1 MQQKCI
7 ISLYQ
12 IIQSWQFF
20 HHHKAPCS
28 YSLELY
34 KLSPKDPLL
43 EQPVQLVHSKM
54 LGIIQQKCV
63 ISLHQIVQSWQFFHC
78 NEVPCTYSPELQWLP
93 TKDALLTWS
102 VQLTNSKKQWNC
114 ATKMSHISILDHP
127 ILTIFSPLQ
136 SSMLILSGTVTTF
149 PKGPVFEVVCTVG
162 TQ

>member
-63 ISLHQIVQSWQFFHC
+63 ISLHQIIQSWQFFHY

-93 TKDALLTWS
+93 TKNVLLTWS
-102 VQLTNSKKQWNC
+102 VQLTNSKTSGMGLHNKNVSYLHTESFNSDNFFTTTKLHAHTIWNC
-114 ATKMSHISILDHP
+114 DKL
-127 ILTIFSPLQ
+127 SPKNPL
-136 SSMLILSGTVTTF
+136 L
-149 PKGPVFEVVCTVG
+149 E
-162 TQ
+162 